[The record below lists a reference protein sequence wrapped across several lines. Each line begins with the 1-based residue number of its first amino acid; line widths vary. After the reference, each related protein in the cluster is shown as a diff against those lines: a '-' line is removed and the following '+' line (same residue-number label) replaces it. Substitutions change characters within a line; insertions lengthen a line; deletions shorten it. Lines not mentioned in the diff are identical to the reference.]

1 MVVFLQKGIQSFKY
15 TRGTNIIFQTLGLKD
30 GDSRVQT
37 RYLFVSFLRIKIELN
52 NSNKSPH
59 LVQQATLILSDR
71 IRGTFGN
78 SKLTDNRGTL
88 FLLASLYPRFSRPLG
103 TLIKGTR
110 DRGQCLASGN
120 TRTTRIRKKKK
131 NEGTKTTRR
140 EKERK
145 EEGRGNDRGR
155 LRFSS
160 FYEKFLST
168 FKFADTIPRRFRVTG
183 ETTAATLS
191 LFLTRGRN
199 FLPADSNRER
209 RISLLN
215 RELIAGIRA
224 KRNGR

>member
-120 TRTTRIRKKKK
+120 TRTTRIRK
-131 NEGTKTTRR
+131 EE
-140 EKERK
+140 EKERRNEND
-145 EEGRGNDRGR
+145 EE
-155 LRFSS
+155 
-160 FYEKFLST
+160 
-168 FKFADTIPRRFRVTG
+168 
-183 ETTAATLS
+183 
-191 LFLTRGRN
+191 
-199 FLPADSNRER
+199 RER
-209 RISLLN
+209 EKGRRT
-215 RELIAGIRA
+215 RERSWPVAFLVVL
-224 KRNGR
+224 